1 MSEQQDDRFVIEASN
16 LSIDYRIRKQWH
28 SAVRDVDLSIR
39 PLQIHGLVGES
50 GSGKSTLALAMMHF
64 LSPNA
69 RIAEGAIHFADR
81 DLATL
86 STEELRRF
94 WGSRISLV
102 PQSPMDALNPSLT
115 IGRQMT
121 EVTRLH
127 LGLEERASFERAAEA
142 LGHVQIA
149 DPERVLDRYPH
160 QLSGGMLQRVMIA
173 LALSTRPELIVLDE
187 PTTALDVT
195 TQAVILDLVR
205 DLVKEEEAAGLYV
218 SHDLGTVAQ
227 VSDWVTVLYAG
238 EVLESASVEELFHE
252 PHHPYTIGLLACLP
266 ARAERGEERLAVI
279 PGVAPSLQQRSSAC
293 VFADRCPVAQERCRT
308 KKPPL
313 EETESGR
320 LVRCWRWREIA
331 EGSLSPEAAYERR
344 ADAAS
349 RKTPPAES
357 VVMQANHI
365 QKRFGEVGAFDRL
378 LGKKPEYV
386 QAVDDVSI
394 GVRLHS
400 TFGLVGESGSGKTTL
415 ARAIVGLGEADDG
428 ALELLGAE
436 IPLSLKQRDAKAL
449 SNLRLIFQNPADALN
464 PHKTLGKALER
475 TIKKLGAAASA
486 ETIVGSREEAGEGD
500 TPPRDLKAQ
509 VVSYLEAVGLT
520 EEYYYRVPSQ
530 LSGGEKQRAAI
541 ARAFAAN
548 PALVVADEPT
558 SSLDVSV
565 QAVILNLLKDLRV
578 QEGASYLFISH
589 DLDVISYLADWIA
602 VMYLGEVMEHG
613 PNEALLSPP
622 WHPYTEALLKS
633 APVPDPKVK
642 EERVGLEGDVP
653 SPRNKP
659 SGCPFHTR
667 CPRFIGSVCVEQT
680 PPTRTTEEGNEIRCH
695 HSLEKLKEMQ
705 EDS

>member
-1 MSEQQDDRFVIEASN
+1 MSDRGTEQKTRLVIEAEH
-16 LSIDYRIRKQWH
+16 LSVDYRIRKRWYP
-28 SAVRDVDLSIR
+28 AVRDVDLSIR
-39 PLQIHGLVGES
+39 PLEIHGLVGES
-50 GSGKSTLALAMMHF
+50 GSGKSTLALALMQF

-69 RIAEGAIHFADR
+69 RISEGAIHFGES

-86 STEELRRF
+86 PHEELRRF

-127 LGLEERASFERAAEA
+127 LGLDDRASLERAAEA
-142 LGHVQIA
+142 LAHVQIA

-205 DLVKEEEAAGLYV
+205 GLVKEEQAAGLYV

-227 VSDWVTVLYAG
+227 ISDWVTVLYAG
-238 EVLESASVEELFHE
+238 EVMESASVEDLFHNA
-252 PHHPYTIGLLACLP
+252 HHPYTIGLLACLP

-279 PGVAPSLQQRSSAC
+279 PGVAPSLRERSSAC
-293 VFADRCPVAQERCRT
+293 VFADRCPVAMDRCRAE
-308 KKPPL
+308 KPSL
-313 EETESGR
+313 EQTESGR
-320 LVRCWRWREIA
+320 LVRCWRWKEIA
-331 EGSLSPEAAYERR
+331 EGALSPEKAYERELDVEAR
-344 ADAAS
+344 G
-349 RKTPPAES
+349 TPPADS
-357 VVMQANHI
+357 IVMQASHMEK
-365 QKRFGEVGAFDRL
+365 QFGEVKAFDRL
-378 LGKKPEYV
+378 LGKTPEYV
-386 QAVDDVSI
+386 RAVDDVSV
-394 GVRLHS
+394 GVRSQS

-428 ALELLGAE
+428 TLELLGAE
-436 IPLSLKQRDAKAL
+436 IPLSLKKRDAKTL
-449 SNLRLIFQNPADALN
+449 SNLRLIFQNPSDALN
-464 PHKTLGKALER
+464 PHKTVGKALER
-475 TIKKLGAAASA
+475 TIKKLGA
-486 ETIVGSREEAGEGD
+486 GEG
-500 TPPRDLKAQ
+500 PERLRAQ
-509 VVSYLEAVGLT
+509 VVAYLEAVGLT
-520 EEYYYRVPSQ
+520 EEYYRRVPSQ
-530 LSGGEKQRAAI
+530 LSGGEKQRVAI

-565 QAVILNLLKDLRV
+565 QAVILNLLKDLRA

-613 PNEALLSPP
+613 PNEALLKPP

-633 APVPDPKVK
+633 APVPDPTAK
-642 EERVGLEGDVP
+642 EERIGLEGDVP

-667 CPRFIGSVCVEQT
+667 CPRFIGSICVEQS
-680 PPTRTTEEGNEIRCH
+680 PPVRTTEEGNEIRCH
-695 HSLEKLKEMQ
+695 HTLDELREMQ
-705 EDS
+705 EGS